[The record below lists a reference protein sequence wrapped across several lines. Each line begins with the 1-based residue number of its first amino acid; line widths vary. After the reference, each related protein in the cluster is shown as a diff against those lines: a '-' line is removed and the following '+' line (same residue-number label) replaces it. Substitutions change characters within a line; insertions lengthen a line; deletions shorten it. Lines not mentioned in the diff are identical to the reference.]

1 MYFPATLYHTGYAPV
16 RTCMVMLACP
26 AHRAASCPV
35 SICLFA
41 AVLWPPF
48 LCSHYV
54 CVPQGMLPSDV
65 LMTSPVIQGEG
76 GAPVTHFSEFGGI
89 DPTMDPELAAVRS
102 SVSIVCTSIV
112 VFLENNP
119 LVPCEWFSTLVCIR
133 LELVFVS
140 CEAHSPKAEVS

>member
-1 MYFPATLYHTGYAPV
+1 MRCCPASLPCDALPHWVTPLST
-16 RTCMVMLACP
+16 RMVMLACP
-26 AHRAASCPV
+26 SSSPVLQPHALCP
-35 SICLFA
+35 FA
-41 AVLWPPF
+41 CSLLCCGPPL

-89 DPTMDPELAAVRS
+89 DPTMDPELAAVRN

-119 LVPCEWFSTLVCIR
+119 LVSNGKIDGGEYAWIYLCVHKRI
-133 LELVFVS
+133 
-140 CEAHSPKAEVS
+140 

>member
-1 MYFPATLYHTGYAPV
+1 MRCCPASLPCDALPHWVTSLST
-16 RTCMVMLACP
+16 RMVMLACP
-26 AHRAASCPV
+26 SSSPVLQPHAPCSCAHCP
-35 SICLFA
+35 LL
-41 AVLWPPF
+41 LWSPF

-89 DPTMDPELAAVRS
+89 DPTMDPELAAVRN

-112 VFLENNP
+112 AFLENNP
-119 LVPCEWFSTLVCIR
+119 LVPCEWSSTLGCMR
-133 LELVFVS
+133 LELAS
-140 CEAHSPKAEVS
+140 